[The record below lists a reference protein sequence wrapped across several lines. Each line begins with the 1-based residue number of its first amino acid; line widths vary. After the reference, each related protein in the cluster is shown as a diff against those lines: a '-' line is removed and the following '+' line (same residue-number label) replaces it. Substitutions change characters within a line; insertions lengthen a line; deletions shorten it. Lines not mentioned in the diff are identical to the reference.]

1 MDTKCNVFLVNI
13 VYLQKQKLQMRIKN
27 FNIISFLL
35 LLFFGFTG
43 FSQQNSDYKMQQL
56 IKEKRINNQSQHEVM
71 GYKIQ
76 LYNGMSQTK
85 AESIQGG
92 FIGLFPDI
100 PTRLFYVQ
108 PEWKVQVG
116 NFRTK
121 LAAKKALLLIRKEFE
136 GAFDLK
142 TKIKI

>member
-1 MDTKCNVFLVNI
+1 MKNRFLISAFTCITLLVSSI
-13 VYLQKQKLQMRIKN
+13 VH
-27 FNIISFLL
+27 
-35 LLFFGFTG
+35 G
-43 FSQQNSDYKMQQL
+43 QNSDSKMEEL
-56 IKEKRINNQSQHEVM
+56 LREKRTLNQAQHEVM
-71 GYKIQ
+71 GYRIQ

-85 AESIQGG
+85 AENIQGG
-92 FIGLFPDI
+92 FNMLFPDI
-100 PTRLFYVQ
+100 PTQLFYIQ

-121 LAAKKALLLIRKEFE
+121 LEAKKALLKIREEFE